1 MSGYVKA
8 GQTFLKNL
16 LKGGAQKTT
25 GEAKDFVGIAKN
37 LKKKRDAQD
46 NIIKTRDEIFRD
58 YNITDK
64 QQKIELRKKADQPN
78 INKKISKIYDEK
90 AKGGRVGLRKGTPNP
105 FGRKS
110 NIQKIQEAFG
120 TAKKKDKNKKNKQI
134 RMMAKKGS
142 PDPKKKKK
150 FPDLTGDG
158 KVTFADILKGRGVIN
173 GKKKTKKK
181 II

>member
-46 NIIKTRDEIFRD
+46 NIIKQETKYLEI
-58 YNITDK
+58 
-64 QQKIELRKKADQPN
+64 
-78 INKKISKIYDEK
+78 
-90 AKGGRVGLRKGTPNP
+90 
-105 FGRKS
+105 
-110 NIQKIQEAFG
+110 
-120 TAKKKDKNKKNKQI
+120 
-134 RMMAKKGS
+134 
-142 PDPKKKKK
+142 
-150 FPDLTGDG
+150 
-158 KVTFADILKGRGVIN
+158 
-173 GKKKTKKK
+173 